1 MDDHFFSCKNLIVE
15 LNQKNVSSREVVEMS
30 LSRIERNKALNAV
43 AYIDQELVLRQADQA
58 DQRRMKGEVSPLLGI
73 PLSIKGGGN
82 RL

>member
-58 DQRRMKGEVSPLLGI
+58 DQRRMKGEVSPL
-73 PLSIKGGGN
+73 
-82 RL
+82 